1 MISWHSTAELLP
13 HILPSTITYRSG
25 LFKTIVPFLGLPHYA
40 CSSVGKNFLV
50 YRTRTRNTVIPTIIP
65 TQKTDRN

>member
-1 MISWHSTAELLP
+1 
-13 HILPSTITYRSG
+13 
-25 LFKTIVPFLGLPHYA
+25 LFKRIVPVLGLPHYA
-40 CSSVGKNFLV
+40 RSSLGKNFLV